1 MLHILF
7 SILISLGAFSATE
20 VTNVDTIK
28 KMDAEKQEV
37 VWATG
42 DEDSGGW

>member
-20 VTNVDTIK
+20 VTNVETFTK
-28 KMDAEKQEV
+28 VDAEKQEV
-37 VWATG
+37 IWASS
-42 DEDSGGW
+42 DEDFTGF

>member
-20 VTNVDTIK
+20 VTQIDQIQ

-37 VWATG
+37 IWSGG
-42 DEDSGGW
+42 DEEHGGW